1 MISRKSVMKKTPIT
15 AESLRF
21 LILFMLMVF
30 ALQVFALLL
39 ASNVVSPEMILLATP
54 QPFMQPSRHVEQD
67 TWLGK
72 TNITFN
78 QNLQRPSIKIPII
91 PRFKPTPWN

>member
-1 MISRKSVMKKTPIT
+1 MQRRPPVRLNRTPIT

-21 LILFMLMVF
+21 LVLFMLMIL

-39 ASNVVSPEMILLATP
+39 ASNVVRPDMILKATP
-54 QPFMQPSRHVEQD
+54 QPLGRTQPIQES
-67 TWLGK
+67 WLGSH
-72 TNITFN
+72 NITFIH
-78 QNLQRPSIKIPII
+78 RPSIKIPII